1 MNALSRTCA
10 LMISKATPNATS
22 SPVSASGPTPC
33 ARPTG
38 LMTALCGPEVA
49 RANLSARQAKAAD
62 LLTSGTYGPPS
73 TGSSNSA
80 ALTLS
85 LGSRLRAKTASLGS
99 TLFRLTWKARVT
111 PAGRS
116 ICALRASVLRTS
128 GSETTGWP
136 TTSVNRVRDEETLAK
151 YAAFRKRN
159 ANQNTVPLYLGEVA
173 NLALVSGYNT
183 PRATDGSN
191 GGPNQSGG
199 ALPAD
204 VALAGWPTTTT
215 SDATGAGSAPMLQGG
230 ASLRTTASWATTT
243 TTRDWRSDR
252 SQLSSQELY
261 GSKGQPLARQALYA
275 DDGQEP
281 TGSSAETAS
290 GGQLNPAHSRWLM
303 GLPSVWDD
311 CGVMVTLSA
320 RRSPKASSKR

>member
-33 ARPTG
+33 ARPVG

-111 PAGRS
+111 SAGRS
-116 ICALRASVLRTS
+116 ICALRASGRLMEDS
-128 GSETTGWP
+128 AFIGWQ
-136 TTSVNRVRDEETLAK
+136 S
-151 YAAFRKRN
+151 
-159 ANQNTVPLYLGEVA
+159 
-173 NLALVSGYNT
+173 
-183 PRATDGSN
+183 PRARG
-191 GGPNQSGG
+191 
-199 ALPAD
+199 
-204 VALAGWPTTTT
+204 
-215 SDATGAGSAPMLQGG
+215 DA
-230 ASLRTTASWATTT
+230 
-243 TTRDWRSDR
+243 
-252 SQLSSQELY
+252 
-261 GSKGQPLARQALYA
+261 
-275 DDGQEP
+275 
-281 TGSSAETAS
+281 
-290 GGQLNPAHSRWLM
+290 GGQRWRTGHCKNLEDQARWFCLIRGQTIEEVSRLSLSTRFVRRLM

-311 CGVMVTLSA
+311 CGATVTLSS